1 MSAYRQLSG
10 SRASDLFPTLAY
22 DPATHCF
29 LLDDQSLAFGFLC
42 EPLAAADQSHA
53 DRLMVLANLDWPAE
67 TLVQIGLW
75 TSPDVEERIARMEGL
90 RIDTQDVLL
99 RESTRRTAE
108 FLRAGTLAPLS
119 RTQDI
124 LLREIHVYVTAKI
137 PLAGPIPT
145 AHETREVAEL
155 QATAQQILATAGLR
169 PSVMTADGFVRLM
182 STILNWGPEAGW
194 RDRIIPECDPE
205 RLLREQFLDYDKA
218 ITFDAKGIDLGD
230 QRVQTFSVKRFPERA
245 SFGLAARYLGD
256 PASGTRGIRNNTLIN
271 LTLFFPDAEK
281 TRVALTAASQWA
293 SHQTTGNLAHYAPR
307 LAQAKRDYDLMFKQL
322 DAGDR
327 PLQAYLGVALF
338 TPPEEAAAAGSNLRT
353 YWRELGF
360 QIMPDR
366 FFAGPLLLN
375 CLPFGP
381 DRGAI
386 NSSYRYR
393 TLSASHAIV
402 LMPVFADWK
411 GTGTPV
417 LNLVGRSGQLIDIS
431 LFDSATNYNAVV
443 AASSGSGKSFLAN
456 EIIATNL
463 AVGGRCWVIDVG
475 RSYAKLCESLGG
487 QFVEFTRE
495 ANIVVNPF
503 ELIHDWEEEADVIT
517 SLVTA
522 MAAPTEPLGDFR
534 TAGLKRVLKGLW
546 DTLGRGMTVD
556 AIAQAMTAEEDLRL
570 QDVGR
575 QLFPFT
581 SGGEY
586 GRFFTGANTIG
597 FDSNLVVLE
606 LEELKGRKHLQQ
618 VILLQLIYQVQQAM
632 YLGEREI
639 RKIVLID
646 EAWDLLTQG
655 DVAKFIETGY
665 RRFRKYNGAAITV
678 TQSLAD
684 LYGNPTGRAIA
695 ENSAHTL
702 LLAQSSHGIDQL
714 KHEHR
719 LPMTDAGAEML
730 KTVHTLPGV
739 YSEIMVLCDRGAG
752 IGRLIVDPFRGLLYS
767 TKPSDVAA
775 IRHLRDEG
783 LTVVEAI
790 NRLLGHEVQRAA

>member
-1 MSAYRQLSG
+1 MSTCRQFPG

-22 DPATHCF
+22 DPETHFF
-29 LLDDQSLAFGFLC
+29 LLDDQSLAFGFIC
-42 EPLAAADQSHA
+42 EPLAAADQSYA
-53 DRLMVLANLDWPAE
+53 DRLLVLANLDWPAD
-67 TLVQIGLW
+67 TLVQIALW
-75 TSPDVEERIARMEGL
+75 TSPDVEERIAHMEAL
-90 RIDTQDVLL
+90 RLDTADGLL
-99 RESTRRTAE
+99 REATSRTAA
-108 FLRAGTLAPLS
+108 FLRGGTWAPLS
-119 RTQDI
+119 KSQDI
-124 LLREIHVYVTAKI
+124 RLREINIIVSVKI
-137 PLAGPIPT
+137 ALAGTMPT
-145 AHETREVAEL
+145 EHETREAVDI
-155 QATAQQILATAGLR
+155 QATAQQILSTAGLAPR
-169 PSVMTADGFVRLM
+169 RLTADRYVRLM
-182 STILNWGPEAGW
+182 TTILNWGESAGW
-194 RDRIIPECDPE
+194 RDRIIPECDTD
-205 RLLREQFLDYDKA
+205 RLIREQFLDYDA
-218 ITFDAKGIDLGD
+218 ALNVDAKGINLGD
-230 QRVQTFSVKRFPERA
+230 QRVQTFSVKRFPDRA
-245 SFGLAARYLGD
+245 SFGLASRYLGD
-256 PASGTRGIRNNTLIN
+256 PASGTRGIRHNTLVSLN
-271 LTLFFPDAEK
+271 LYFPDAEK
-281 TRVALTAASQWA
+281 TRMSLTSASQWA
-293 SHQTTGNLAHYAPR
+293 AHQTTGNLAHYAPR
-307 LAQAKRDYDLMFKQL
+307 LAQAKRDFDVMSKQM
-322 DAGDR
+322 DHGDR
-327 PLQAYLGVALF
+327 PLQAYLAVVLF
-338 TPPEEAAAAGSNLRT
+338 TPPEDAAAAGSNLRT

-366 FFAGPLLLN
+366 FFALPLFLN
-375 CLPFGP
+375 CLPFGA

-386 NSSYRYR
+386 TKSYRYR
-393 TLSASHAIV
+393 TLTASHAVI

-417 LNLVGRSGQLIDIS
+417 LNLVGRSGQLMNLC

-456 EIIATNL
+456 EIIATSL

-495 ANIVVNPF
+495 AAIVINPF
-503 ELIHDWEEEADVIT
+503 ELIHDWEEEADVIA

-534 TAGLKRVLKGLW
+534 TSGLKRVLKGLW
-546 DTLGRGMTVD
+546 DSLGTGMTVD
-556 AIAQAMTAEEDLRL
+556 AIATALVAEEDLRL

-586 GRFFTGANTIG
+586 GRFFTGSNTVS
-597 FDSNLVVLE
+597 FNAALVVLE

-632 YLGEREI
+632 YLGERGI
-639 RKIVLID
+639 SKIVLID

-665 RRFRKYNGAAITV
+665 RRFRKYNGSAITV

-684 LYGNPTGRAIA
+684 LYANPTGRAIA
-695 ENSAHTL
+695 ENSAYTL
-702 LLAQSSHGIDQL
+702 LLAQSSHGVDQL
-714 KHEHR
+714 KAEHR

-739 YSEIMVLCDRGAG
+739 YSEIMVLSDMGAG

-775 IRHLRDEG
+775 IKQLRDQG
-783 LTVVEAI
+783 LSVVEAI
-790 NRLLGHEVQRAA
+790 NHLLGNGGNHAS